1 MEFVI
6 FIMAVVV
13 VLFIILFGLYQYT
26 FGRSK
31 KREST
36 DFDIPPGSYY
46 KKHSASIIE
55 NVRKALSYESRFVKT
70 LSRDGIKLS
79 GRLYE
84 FGASDKLVI
93 FFHGYR
99 SSAIRD
105 GNGII
110 NICAENGY
118 NILVVDQRAH
128 GKSGGRTI
136 TFGIKERY
144 DCVDWVNFAI
154 ETFGSDVKIVLG
166 GLSMGAAT
174 VMMAAGSEL
183 PRNVRAIV
191 EDCGYSSPR
200 DILCSVIKRK
210 RLPVRFIYFLIR
222 VSAIVFGGFDP
233 DSYSSAKGLSSCNL
247 PVLFVHGQDD
257 RLVPCEMSEVCRSSG
272 QGQTILLLVPDAG
285 HGMSFYHNK
294 EGYISAVTDILTKG
308 FEDMT

>member
-6 FIMAVVV
+6 FILVVV
-13 VLFIILFGLYQYT
+13 VLLLLILFGLYQYI
-26 FGRSK
+26 FGRSS
-31 KREST
+31 KRESG
-36 DFDIPPGSYY
+36 DFDVPPGSHYE
-46 KKHSASIIE
+46 KHSASITE
-55 NVRKALSYESRFVKT
+55 NVRKALSYESRFIT
-70 LSRDGIKLS
+70 TFSRDGIKLS

-84 FGASDKLVI
+84 FGTSDKLVI

-110 NICAENGY
+110 NICAEKGY

-144 DCVDWVNFAI
+144 DCVDWVDYAI
-154 ETFGSDVKIVLG
+154 KQYGDNVKVVLG

-174 VMMAAGSEL
+174 IMMAAGSEL

-191 EDCGYSSPR
+191 EDCGYSSPC
-200 DILCSVIKRK
+200 DILCSVLKRK
-210 RLPVRFIYFLIR
+210 KLPVRFIYFLIR

-233 DSYSSAKGLSSCNL
+233 DSYSSAKGLSNCDL
-247 PVLFVHGQDD
+247 PVLFIHGQAD
-257 RLVPCEMSEVCRSSG
+257 RLVPCEMSDVCRYSCKGETRS
-272 QGQTILLLVPDAG
+272 LLVADAG

-308 FEDMT
+308 FGDIA